1 MTFVRKI
8 SCSLSCRFVQYLLYC
23 VSSSLRYVH
32 SSCWGPIVL
41 RSKNQYRPKQH
52 PDRRR
57 ITIFGIG
64 FYRQAP
70 QQRNLFFEGL
80 WSPKWLIILHDFCTM
95 KSTLNIFNHIVKE
108 KYNFISKI
116 RFNRQISSK
125 KLNTRNHLV
134 SLISYTLLDAL
145 FHPQLPDVFDPLA

>member
-1 MTFVRKI
+1 
-8 SCSLSCRFVQYLLYC
+8 
-23 VSSSLRYVH
+23 
-32 SSCWGPIVL
+32 
-41 RSKNQYRPKQH
+41 
-52 PDRRR
+52 
-57 ITIFGIG
+57 
-64 FYRQAP
+64 
-70 QQRNLFFEGL
+70 
-80 WSPKWLIILHDFCTM
+80 M

>member
-70 QQRNLFFEGL
+70 QQRNLFFWRSL
-80 WSPKWLIILHDFCTM
+80 VPKMINNFAWLLYNEVYF
-95 KSTLNIFNHIVKE
+95 KYIVKE

-116 RFNRQISSK
+116 RFYRQISSK
-125 KLNTRNHLV
+125 KFNTRNHLV

-145 FHPQLPDVFDPLA
+145 FHPQLQDVFDPSA